1 MRLEI
6 ITDNHPLNPREDFDN
21 LGTMYCQHRRYSLGD
36 AGAEPPP
43 AKGVIS
49 LPLYLMDHGGL
60 SISTRDFYDRWDSGL
75 VGCIYVARSDVLR
88 EYGIKKL
95 THAVKSKV
103 IKVLESEV
111 EVYNYY
117 LQGNVYGYRLL
128 GCDGKEQDSCW
139 GFYGP
144 DYRKN
149 GMLDSVPVGAYDKAL
164 MDVVYI

>member
-6 ITDNHPLNPREDFDN
+6 ITDEHPSNPRKEFDN
-21 LGTMYCQHRRYSLGD
+21 FGTMYCQHRRYSLGD
-36 AGAEPPP
+36 PGAEPPP
-43 AKGVIS
+43 SKGVIS

-75 VGCIYVARSDVLR
+75 VGCIYVTRSDVLL
-88 EYGIKKL
+88 EYGVKRM
-95 THAVKSKV
+95 THAIKSKA
-103 IKVLESEV
+103 IKVLEAEV

-128 GCDGKEQDSCW
+128 GNDGEEQDSCW

-149 GMLDSVPVGAYDKAL
+149 GMLDQVPVDKSLQATMDIAY
-164 MDVVYI
+164 I